1 MCYRPKGC
9 LSTQDTLTLTRNDP
23 AHVCVPSSS
32 NNHRNGHPQMV
43 IRVRIFCRMFDRTA
57 HISLHFSSDFKELAS
72 EETSSGGETTAPRR
86 R

>member
-1 MCYRPKGC
+1 MA
-9 LSTQDTLTLTRNDP
+9 SDLTLTRNDP

-32 NNHRNGHPQMV
+32 RSGRNLHPQMV

-57 HISLHFSSDFKELAS
+57 HISLHFISDFKELAS
-72 EETSSGGETTAPRR
+72 GEASGGGELLAPRR